1 MTDNKAM
8 LDQFIRSIDYN
19 VLAEQKEFLLNHGGH
34 EAMGVAHMI
43 DRIQEIAYDIL
54 GDDINLFVKNSI
66 N

>member
-1 MTDNKAM
+1 MNLED
-8 LDQFIRSIDYN
+8 FIRSIDYN

-43 DRIQEIAYDIL
+43 DKIQDIACDIL
-54 GDDINLFVKNSI
+54 GDDINLSIKNSI